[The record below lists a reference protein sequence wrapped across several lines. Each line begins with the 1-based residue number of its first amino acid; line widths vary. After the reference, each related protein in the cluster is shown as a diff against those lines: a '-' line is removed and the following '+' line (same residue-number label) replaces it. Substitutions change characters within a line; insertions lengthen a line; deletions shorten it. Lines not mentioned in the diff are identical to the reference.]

1 VFLSACHRSPPLPR
15 SVTYTPHWYTG
26 QPLLILA
33 GFLVLAAIG
42 ATSGWLVFKSQQ
54 DAAAVA
60 ESVQVQ
66 YDLTTQQARIR
77 RIESFQRGYVLTG
90 EPRMLQEYEE
100 AAALVPPA
108 TQRLRD
114 VLAEDP
120 GQLARF
126 DVLVP
131 IIDQKLAEL
140 AETVALAAAGDAAGA
155 LATVRSGRGESLM
168 EQIAAGFEEM
178 REVERRDFAE
188 RSRSARLSSIALVA
202 VTIAGILVIL
212 TVAAFALFVVGRAS
226 RQLAEAHAALAT
238 ANTDLEARVAE
249 RTADLSEANLEIQ
262 RFAYIV
268 SHDLRAPLVNIMGFT
283 SELEALRDD
292 VFLRLEALRAKAD
305 EEPGADTELAA
316 DFTEALGFIKSSID
330 KMDRLINAI
339 LRLSRE
345 GRREFRPEVIDAKA
359 LADGIGASFAHRLQ
373 EIEATLSIGTLP
385 SIETDRLALE
395 QVFTNLI
402 DNAIK
407 YRRDEEPVRIEMSGR
422 FDGRNVIYE
431 VSDNGRGIDKRD
443 LERVFELFRR
453 AGVQNRP
460 GEGIGLAHVK
470 TLVRRL
476 GGAITLRSELDKG
489 TTFTVRLPRRWLPPT
504 QERLQEEPG

>member
-1 VFLSACHRSPPLPR
+1 MPR

-33 GFLVLAAIG
+33 GFLVLTAIG
-42 ATSGWLVFKSQQ
+42 VTSGWLVFKSQE

-60 ESVQVQ
+60 DSVQVQ

-77 RIESFQRGYVLTG
+77 RTESYQRGFLLTG
-90 EPRMLQEYEE
+90 EPAMLEQYRES
-100 AAALVPPA
+100 AALVAPA
-108 TQRLRD
+108 TARLRD
-114 VLAEDP
+114 VLASDP
-120 GQLARF
+120 EQLHRLDA
-126 DVLVP
+126 LVP
-131 IIDQKLAEL
+131 TIDAKLAEL
-140 AETVALAAAGDAAGA
+140 AETVSLVEAGDAAGA
-155 LATVRSGRGESLM
+155 LAVVRSGRGETLM
-168 EQIAAGFEEM
+168 QQIADGFEEM
-178 REVERRDFAE
+178 RELERRDFAE
-188 RSRSARLSSIALVA
+188 RSNAARSSSLALVL
-202 VTIAGILVIL
+202 VTVAGILVIL
-212 TVAAFALFVVGRAS
+212 AVAAFALYAVGRAS
-226 RQLAEAHAALAT
+226 RQLAEAHRALAD
-238 ANTDLEARVAE
+238 ANLDLEARVAE

-292 VFLRLEALRAKAD
+292 VFVRLTDLRAKAGD
-305 EEPGADTELAA
+305 EAGADTELAA

-407 YRRDEEPVRIEMSGR
+407 YRRDDEPVRIEMSGR
-422 FDGRNVIYE
+422 FDGRNVVYE
-431 VSDNGRGIDKRD
+431 VSDNGRGIDARD

-504 QERLQEEPG
+504 PERLQEEPG

>member
-1 VFLSACHRSPPLPR
+1 VFRAALTGSPLPR

-33 GFLVLAAIG
+33 GFIVLTAIG
-42 ATSGWLVFKSQQ
+42 VTSTWLVFKSQD
-54 DAAAVA
+54 DAAAA
-60 ESVQVQ
+60 AASVQVQ

-77 RIESFQRGYVLTG
+77 RTESFQRGYLLTG
-90 EPRMLQEYEE
+90 EPRMLEQYEQS
-100 AAALVPPA
+100 AALVAPA
-108 TQRLRD
+108 TQALRD
-114 VLAEDP
+114 VIADDPEQSARLEALAP
-120 GQLARF
+120 VIAA
-126 DVLVP
+126 
-131 IIDQKLAEL
+131 KLAEL
-140 AETVALAAAGDAAGA
+140 QETVSLVQAGDASGA
-155 LATVRSGRGESLM
+155 LELVRSGRGEELM
-168 EQIAAGFEEM
+168 TRISEGFEAM
-178 REVERRDFAE
+178 REAERLDFGE
-188 RSRSARLSSIALVA
+188 RSRAARQSSLALVV
-202 VTIAGILVIL
+202 VTVAGILVIL
-212 TVAAFALFVVGRAS
+212 GVAAFALYAVGRAS
-226 RQLAEAHAALAT
+226 RQLADAHAALAS
-238 ANTDLEARVAE
+238 ANLDLEARVAE

-292 VFLRLEALRAKAD
+292 AFVRLDGLRAKAG
-305 EEPGADTELAA
+305 EETGADTELAA

-373 EIEATLSIGTLP
+373 EIEGTLSIGSLP

-395 QVFTNLI
+395 QVFTNLV

-407 YRRDEEPVRIEMSGR
+407 YRRDEEPVHIEMAGR
-422 FDGRNVIYE
+422 FDGRNVVYE
-431 VSDNGRGIDKRD
+431 VSDNGRGIDARD

>member
-1 VFLSACHRSPPLPR
+1 MPR

-33 GFLVLAAIG
+33 GFLVLTAIG
-42 ATSGWLVFKSQQ
+42 ATSGWLVFKSQE

-60 ESVQVQ
+60 DSVQVQ

-77 RIESFQRGYVLTG
+77 RAESFQRGYLLTG
-90 EPRMLQEYEE
+90 EPRLQQQYEE
-100 AAALVPPA
+100 AAALIPPA

-114 VLAEDP
+114 VLASDP
-120 GQLARF
+120 EQLARF
-126 DVLVP
+126 EALVP
-131 IIDQKLAEL
+131 TIDAKLEEL
-140 AETVALAAAGDAAGA
+140 AQTVSLVQAGDAAGA
-155 LATVRSGRGESLM
+155 LDLVRGGRGETLM
-168 EQIAAGFEEM
+168 EQIADGFEAM
-178 REVERRDFAE
+178 REIERRDFADG
-188 RSRSARLSSIALVA
+188 SRAARWSSLALII
-202 VTIAGILVIL
+202 VTVAGILVIL
-212 TVAAFALFVVGRAS
+212 SVAAFALYAVGRAS

-292 VFLRLEALRAKAD
+292 VFVRLEGLRGKAGD
-305 EEPGADTELAA
+305 EADADTELAA

-385 SIETDRLALE
+385 SIETDRLAME

-407 YRRDEEPVRIEMSGR
+407 YRRDDEPARIEVTGR
-422 FDGRNVIYE
+422 FDGRNVVYE
-431 VSDNGRGIDKRD
+431 VSDNGRGIDARD

>member
-1 VFLSACHRSPPLPR
+1 MPR
-15 SVTYTPHWYTG
+15 TVVYRPHWYTG
-26 QPLLILA
+26 QPLLLLV

-42 ATSGWLVFKSQQ
+42 ATSAWLVFKSQE

-60 ESVQVQ
+60 DSVAVQ
-66 YDLTTQQARIR
+66 YDITTQQARVR
-77 RIESFQRGYVLTG
+77 RTESYQRGYLLTG
-90 EPRMLQEYEE
+90 EQQMLQIYEE
-100 AAALVPPA
+100 SVALVGPGL
-108 TQRLRD
+108 QRLREIVGD
-114 VLAEDP
+114 DP
-120 GQLARF
+120 EQLARLEA
-126 DVLVP
+126 VAPL
-131 IIDQKLAEL
+131 IDQKLAEL
-140 AETVALAAAGDAAGA
+140 AETVALAQAGDAAGA
-155 LATVRSGRGESLM
+155 VAVVRSGRGEAIM
-168 EQIAAGFEEM
+168 DGIVEGFDEM
-178 REVERRDFAE
+178 REAERREFAE
-188 RSRSARLSSIALVA
+188 RSRAARLSSLALIA
-202 VTIAGILVIL
+202 VTTLGILIILGVAGIAVY
-212 TVAAFALFVVGRAS
+212 VVGRSA

-238 ANTDLEARVAE
+238 ANLDLEARVAE

-292 VFLRLEALRAKAD
+292 VFARLAALREAPAADADPAAD
-305 EEPGADTELAA
+305 EALAA
-316 DFTEALGFIKSSID
+316 DFREALGFIKASID

-345 GRREFRPEVIDAKA
+345 GRREFRPEIVDAKA
-359 LADGIGASFAHRLQ
+359 LAEAIAGSFAHRLQ
-373 EIEATLSIGTLP
+373 ETGATLSIGSLP

-395 QVFTNLI
+395 QVFTNLV

-407 YRRDEEPVRIEMSGR
+407 YQGTAAEPRIEMTGR
-422 FDGRNVIYE
+422 FDGRSVVYD
-431 VSDNGRGIDKRD
+431 VSDNGRGIDARD

-453 AGVQNRP
+453 AGVQDRP

-476 GGAITLRSELDKG
+476 GGTITLTSELNQG
-489 TTFTVRLPRRWLPPT
+489 TTFTVRLPRRWVAAP